1 MLKSNQYLPLTAV
14 PSSLLLISLH
24 DFAGRSGMEPRET
37 GIKKKITFKANNT
50 GKVNKSNENL

>member
-1 MLKSNQYLPLTAV
+1 MLKSNQYLPLTAL

-37 GIKKKITFKANNT
+37 GIKKITFKADNT

>member
-1 MLKSNQYLPLTAV
+1 MLKSNQYLPLTAL

-37 GIKKKITFKANNT
+37 GIKKNHLLSENT

>member
-37 GIKKKITFKANNT
+37 GIKKKSLLKQITLEK
-50 GKVNKSNENL
+50 